1 MAGKGPCCAL
11 PAAGAAAATAAA
23 PLSPHQHLPPV
34 ELGQKKHADD
44 MEAALC
50 HSQGAEMAAWDV
62 W

>member
-1 MAGKGPCCAL
+1 MAEKGACCAP
-11 PAAGAAAATAAA
+11 PAAGDTAAAVA

-44 MEAALC
+44 MEAAFC